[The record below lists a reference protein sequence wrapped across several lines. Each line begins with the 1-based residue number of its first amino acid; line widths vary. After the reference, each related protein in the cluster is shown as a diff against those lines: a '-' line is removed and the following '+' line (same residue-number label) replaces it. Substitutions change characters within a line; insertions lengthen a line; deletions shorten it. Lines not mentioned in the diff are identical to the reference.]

1 MITLI
6 AAIDADRVIGK
17 DDTIPWHIPAD
28 FRHFKETTM
37 GHPII
42 MGRKTYFSLPKRPLP
57 GRENLVVTRGPE
69 IEGVKNFPDIE
80 SAIDEGN
87 RISNEVFVIGG
98 QSIYEQTIEIAD
110 RLLITHVEGSH
121 EGNYFFPVIAEQWDP
136 HILYEGEGYQIVE
149 YRQKE
154 G

>member
-6 AAIDADRVIGK
+6 AAIDRGRVIGK

-57 GRENLVVTRGPE
+57 GRENLVVTRGEE
-69 IEGVKNFPDIE
+69 IAGVKNFPDIE

-87 RISNEVFVIGG
+87 RISKEVFVIGG

-110 RLLITHVEGSH
+110 RLLITHVEGTH
-121 EGNYFFPVIAEQWDP
+121 DGNFFFPAIGGQWNP
-136 HILYEGEGYQIVE
+136 HILCEGEGFQIVE
-149 YRQKE
+149 YLLKE